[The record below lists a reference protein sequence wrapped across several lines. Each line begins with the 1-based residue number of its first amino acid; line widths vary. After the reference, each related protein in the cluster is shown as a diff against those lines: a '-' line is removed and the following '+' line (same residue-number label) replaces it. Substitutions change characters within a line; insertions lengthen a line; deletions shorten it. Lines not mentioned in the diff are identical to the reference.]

1 VGEVTNDIRPRM
13 RWAIRSEDPA
23 PRSDAFNE
31 LLTDGCARMLTLE
44 TERLLLNRRVSEM
57 APRARD
63 AEIAG
68 ELRRLWAR
76 RQAIASELREVR
88 GLLRELS
95 PRRETQAV

>member
-1 VGEVTNDIRPRM
+1 M

-44 TERLLLNRRVSEM
+44 TERLRLNRRISEV
-57 APRARD
+57 AARTGD
-63 AEIAG
+63 VEAAR
-68 ELRRLWAR
+68 ELRRMWVRR
-76 RQAIASELREVR
+76 RQIASELHELR

-95 PRRETQAV
+95 PRRDRQFA